1 MKLRNEILKH
11 CMIRK
16 VNTAHPY
23 LVEKIQKRMW
33 TRMNSLLERKNEMGN
48 DYFGNLGALTP
59 IIQAGLPIVMQL
71 LQVNRHLS
79 GPSFITWSSSLWREP
94 WQVLPSN
101 SSSSRLLAD
110 LHIFWLTGTLGA
122 LQSRRGNKFDSTFPR
137 GLVLCSTRGCFDIF
151 RVVGYTMKRCKRCK
165 VDNRRRALFSLICQ
179 FDFVGDAWRDAFS
192 DKSVKWVQL
201 KGRLWGNWNNEVT
214 GDNPF
219 K

>member
-1 MKLRNEILKH
+1 
-11 CMIRK
+11 MIRK
-16 VNTAHPY
+16 VIIAHPY
-23 LVEKIQKRMW
+23 LVEKIHKRMGAK
-33 TRMNSLLERKNEMGN
+33 MASLLRYYEMGN

-71 LQVNRHLS
+71 LQVNRHIS
-79 GPSFITWSSSLWREP
+79 GPSFRTWSSSLWREP
-94 WQVLPSN
+94 WRVLPSNN

-110 LHIFWLTGTLGA
+110 LHISWWLAQRKLCN
-122 LQSRRGNKFDSTFPR
+122 QNKFDSTFPR

-151 RVVGYTMKRCKRCK
+151 RVVGYTMKRCERCK